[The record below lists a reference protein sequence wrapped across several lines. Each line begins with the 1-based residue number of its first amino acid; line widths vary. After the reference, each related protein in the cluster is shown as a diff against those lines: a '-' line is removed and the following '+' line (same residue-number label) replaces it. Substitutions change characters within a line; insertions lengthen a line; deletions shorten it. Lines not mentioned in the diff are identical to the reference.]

1 MNYCFI
7 RLGKSSVGEIRRLDV
22 MDGFQEKHVSIAVS
36 CTQVPHEAKT
46 GTYSFIWFG
55 SDNNKGLSTAWKQ
68 GLRAFGIISSK
79 GGGPKYGNRWT
90 MKVQV
95 LFIFGSSIGRSELLR
110 LSPQTFTGI
119 TDMPIVGIES
129 SSNQTVQMIKPSSS
143 EYQDLNALT
152 KLLDMHD
159 KRFIP
164 AVAQLRVPLG
174 LQAAGGISARE
185 ITDTVFDEP
194 EDSGDAAI
202 SHPFDPAEIDI
213 RPQPLTII
221 SIVKRLE
228 TKPMRIDLN
237 TDFQRGQDLWSLENQ
252 SRLIESLLVKIPL
265 PAFYF
270 DGTADTWLIVDGLQ
284 RISTL
289 RNFIL
294 LRKFRLTGLEY
305 LKEFEGFSWEELP
318 PHLRSRI
325 EETPVTA
332 YIINPGT
339 PEDVKFNIFKRI
351 NTSGLS
357 LNSQEIRN
365 ALNNGIPSQFVA
377 KLAEDQLFI
386 SAMGGEVP
394 TTRMQDKDY
403 VTRFLGFYLDESN
416 YQPDLDGF
424 LHSGMAKLKKMDEGQ
439 RELIASDFSKAMKF
453 ARSIFGVH
461 AFRKRNS
468 ANRKMPINK
477 ALFECTAVIL
487 AKLKYKDLL
496 TLETRRD
503 LVNKKMETLLTSNK
517 SFIDAISSGTGDIK
531 AVQKRYAILRELFS
545 GIIYERSNL
554 LFEANV

>member
-7 RLGKSSVGEIRRLDV
+7 RLGKSSVGEIKRLDE
-22 MDGFQEKHVSIAVS
+22 MDGFQEKHVSIVVS
-36 CTQVPHEAKT
+36 CTQVPHEAKM
-46 GTYSFIWFG
+46 GTYCFIWLG
-55 SDNNKGLSTAWKQ
+55 SDNNKGLQTNWKQ

-95 LFIFGSSIGRSELLR
+95 LFVFGSSIGRSELLR

-129 SSNQTVQMIKPSSS
+129 SSNQTVQLIKPSSS
-143 EYQDLNALT
+143 EYQDLDALT
-152 KLLDMHD
+152 KLLDSHD
-159 KRFIP
+159 NRFIP
-164 AVAQLRVPLG
+164 AMAQAGVPLG
-174 LQAAGGISARE
+174 SHGAAGASARE

-194 EDSGDAAI
+194 EDRGGAAI
-202 SHPFDPAEIDI
+202 SHSFDPGEIDI

-221 SIVKRLE
+221 SIIKRLE

-237 TDFQRGQDLWSLENQ
+237 TEFQRGQDLWSLENQ

-294 LRKFRLTGLEY
+294 LKKLRLTGLEY
-305 LKEFEGFSWEELP
+305 LREFEGFSWDELP
-318 PHLRSRI
+318 SHLRSRI

-377 KLAEDQLFI
+377 KLAGDQLFI
-386 SAMGGEVP
+386 SAMGGKVP

-424 LHSGMAKLKKMDEGQ
+424 LNSGMAKLKKMDEGQ
-439 RELIASDFSKAMKF
+439 RELIASDFGKAMKF
-453 ARSIFGVH
+453 ARSIFGAH

-468 ANRKMPINK
+468 ANRRMPINK

-503 LVNKKMETLLTSNK
+503 IINKKMETLLTSNK
-517 SFIDAISSGTGDIK
+517 AFIDAISSGTGDIK

-545 GIIYERSNL
+545 GVIYERSQL